1 MTIEEAIK
9 LIDSGFTKD
18 DILKLSE
25 GQSDEKVKPES
36 PKGKET
42 APEAKETAPEAKET
56 APEAKETGADAETVK
71 SLTEQVKSLTETVRA
86 LQKEAAKSD
95 QSKPPEKMTAD
106 SVIKNF
112 FGSGKGA

>member
-36 PKGKET
+36 PKG
-42 APEAKETAPEAKET
+42 KETAPEAKET